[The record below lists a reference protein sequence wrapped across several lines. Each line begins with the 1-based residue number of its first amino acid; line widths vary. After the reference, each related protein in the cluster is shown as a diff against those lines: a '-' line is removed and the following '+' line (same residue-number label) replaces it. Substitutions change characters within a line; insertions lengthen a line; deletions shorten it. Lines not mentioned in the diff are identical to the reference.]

1 MNSPAT
7 RCGRWT
13 LYGATLCGFLIVL
26 QTAWAEEADSAADEV
41 EFIQV
46 TATRLAFSRELV
58 PASVSVITG
67 AELEA
72 LGARDLRTAMSLIA
86 GVDIAPG
93 GDGGPAG
100 SVPGMWGLREFDA
113 FLLVVDGVPWGGAFN
128 PELAAILLSDVDRIE
143 VLRGAAP
150 VIYGA
155 TSFVGVIHVIHHP
168 AGESDHLAR
177 ISYGSHDSATLTGS
191 FALPQSGSYRQSLAF
206 EGETRGFDD
215 PEAGVDSGHVLYR
228 GAMDAGGGKLQFD
241 ANALALRQDPTSP
254 QLRKGPVLDPDF
266 PLDANYNPSDARLDE
281 DFYQLSGSYELP
293 LGRNDWLTTLSA
305 THVKN
310 DIVRGFIDAEYVDD
324 GSTPNAAGFSQDRD
338 TDGIYFDTHIAQ
350 ALNAQV
356 QLMYGVD
363 YLYGNAQQTSDNFDY
378 YVPIDGSN
386 APPSGILPIQESVD
400 LRDRRNFYGE
410 YVQLTAEFAGKFGLL
425 AGFRL
430 NQTQENRSTVEK
442 SADGMEQGGS
452 DQRSKNRP
460 GGTIGLSWKMW
471 QESADFLTLYAD
483 YRNSYKP
490 AAIDFG
496 PEAESDILEPETGV
510 SYEAGI
516 RGKLLGGQLE
526 FEANYFDM
534 HMDNLVVTQ
543 SVDGRPGLTNAGKEH
558 FKGVEAEAR
567 YHITYDLALLGNYAW
582 HDARFGDYEQLF
594 GDTLTQLKGKRL
606 EMSPDHLAAL
616 GLVYH
621 PVLGLH
627 GSVVWNYIGSQY
639 LNKRNTALAPSY
651 STWDVT
657 LGWRLEHWDFTLA
670 GYNLGDERPPVA
682 ESELG
687 EGQYYRLPGRSI
699 EMFVTRLF

>member
-1 MNSPAT
+1 MTTPFSRRRLAHAA
-7 RCGRWT
+7 
-13 LYGATLCGFLIVL
+13 LLLGFIAGV
-26 QTAWAEEADSAADEV
+26 QTASADGADAASADV

-46 TATRLAFSRELV
+46 TATRLAFSRELL

-72 LGARDLRTAMSLIA
+72 LGARDLRTAMSLVA

-128 PELAAILLSDVDRIE
+128 PEVAAILLSDVDRIE

-168 AGESDHLAR
+168 AGKSDHLAR
-177 ISYGSHDSATLTGS
+177 ISYGSHNSASLTGS
-191 FALPQSGSYRQSLAF
+191 FALPESGSYRQSLAF
-206 EGETRGFDD
+206 EGETRGFSD
-215 PEAGVDSGHVLYR
+215 PQAGVDSGHVLYR

-241 ANALALRQDPTSP
+241 GNALVLRQDPTSP
-254 QLRKGPVLDPDF
+254 QPRKGPVLDPDF
-266 PLDANYNPSDARLDE
+266 PLDANHNPSDARLDE
-281 DFYQLSGSYELP
+281 DFYQLSGTYELP

-305 THVKN
+305 THVRN
-310 DIVRGFIDAEYVDD
+310 DIVRGFVDEEYVDD
-324 GSTPNAAGFSQDRD
+324 GSTPNAAGFTQVRD
-338 TDGIYFDTHIAQ
+338 TDGVYFDSHLVQRLSAE
-350 ALNAQV
+350 A

-363 YLYGNAQQTSDNFDY
+363 YLYGGAQQTSNNFVY
-378 YVPIDGSN
+378 YVPIDGSG
-386 APPSGILPIQESVD
+386 APPSGLSPIEETIE
-400 LRDRRNFYGE
+400 LRDRRNFYGQ
-410 YVQLTAEFAGKFGLL
+410 YVQLNVEFAGKFGLL
-425 AGFRL
+425 SGFRL
-430 NQTQENRSTVEK
+430 NQTQENRTTNEI
-442 SADGMEQGGS
+442 SADGMEEGGS

-460 GGTIGLSWKMW
+460 GGIIGLSWKLW
-471 QESADFLTLYAD
+471 QESADFLTVYAD

-510 SYEAGI
+510 SYAAGI
-516 RGKLLGGQLE
+516 RGKLLDQRIE

-534 HMDNLVVTQ
+534 HMENLVVTQ

-558 FKGVEAEAR
+558 FKGVEVEAR
-567 YHITYDLALLGNYAW
+567 YRFSRDLVILGNYAW

-616 GLVYH
+616 GLVYD
-621 PVLGLH
+621 PVTGLH

-657 LGWRLEHWDFTLA
+657 LGWRLERWDFTLA